1 MAKKTD
7 DPLQERISEIKARL
21 KDLEARRK
29 TAEGPDALVMLDK
42 EIREWESVLA
52 ALQAVKPPITPED
65 TSKDLTA
72 PLSGYIEAH
81 AAKVQRL
88 REDIEERERTLRALE
103 DEKAKAAAAADVPAI
118 LTADQSAEDVRA
130 AIKYQ
135 REALEAAEASPIFPP
150 GAVLEEWRKVCEDH
164 RAEWETALK
173 DLQTITE
180 GYKAAAIRLRG
191 VYDKLERARASFMRF
206 DGATSYPAI
215 LCEGENPLELMAGV
229 RIQDKDMRIL
239 PWIFRAGYLL

>member
-103 DEKAKAAAAADVPAI
+103 DEKAKAAAAAKI
-118 LTADQSAEDVRA
+118 SRLTAPPVSMAEAKSSTYRPRA
-130 AIKYQ
+130 AIIK
-135 REALEAAEASPIFPP
+135 ASS
-150 GAVLEEWRKVCEDH
+150 G
-164 RAEWETALK
+164 
-173 DLQTITE
+173 
-180 GYKAAAIRLRG
+180 
-191 VYDKLERARASFMRF
+191 
-206 DGATSYPAI
+206 
-215 LCEGENPLELMAGV
+215 
-229 RIQDKDMRIL
+229 
-239 PWIFRAGYLL
+239 